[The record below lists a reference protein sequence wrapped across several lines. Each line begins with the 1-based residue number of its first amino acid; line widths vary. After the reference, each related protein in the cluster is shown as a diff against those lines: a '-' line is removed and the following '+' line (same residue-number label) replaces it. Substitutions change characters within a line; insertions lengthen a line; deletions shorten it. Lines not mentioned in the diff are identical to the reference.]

1 MYSFKG
7 AYFMYASEAMNM
19 STVPGMRNMLYRD
32 KKKCAD
38 TSINTILVVSLMN
51 HLTHEST
58 PV

>member
-1 MYSFKG
+1 
-7 AYFMYASEAMNM
+7 MYASEAMKM

-38 TSINTILVVSLMN
+38 TSINTTLVVSLMN
-51 HLTHEST
+51 HRTHEST